1 MQIAEGQVD
10 SIQVSDELAIFIL
23 TVTIP
28 LLFALII
35 PCCRK
40 EKLLGRRTS
49 LNCNTMFYKSSL
61 ASFWSKAYILI
72 LLLQRLA
79 FAAIVFGIEDSVI
92 QICVMVLS
100 NLVISQLIFKID
112 CIYLD
117 RHLKAFELFNQLM
130 LSLAPVANLLFSD
143 FMYERYMMFDFG
155 YYYTFTVWVYSML
168 GLAICGVYALCCVA
182 MVC

>member
-1 MQIAEGQVD
+1 MDIAEGHAD
-10 SIQVSDELAIFIL
+10 SVEVSNELAVFAA

-49 LNCNTMFYKSSL
+49 LNCNTLFYKSSL
-61 ASFWSKAYILI
+61 ASFWSKAYILV

-79 FAAIVFGIEDSVI
+79 FAAIIFGIEDNVI
-92 QICVMVLS
+92 QICVMVLC

-112 CIYLD
+112 
-117 RHLKAFELFNQLM
+117 
-130 LSLAPVANLLFSD
+130 
-143 FMYERYMMFDFG
+143 
-155 YYYTFTVWVYSML
+155 
-168 GLAICGVYALCCVA
+168 
-182 MVC
+182 